1 MKKNIAKANEKI
13 NKIVNDISKKYDI
26 EFKIQVGEP
35 KMNLKEGTSINVY
48 KIVGLVE

>member
-1 MKKNIAKANEKI
+1 MKKDIKKANKEI
-13 NKIVNDISKKYDI
+13 NKIVNDISKKYEID
-26 EFKIQVGEP
+26 FKIQVGEP